1 MIFRDILYRRDF
13 EQRAGIMPSL
23 LQELL
28 DEWQDCV
35 GIERQE
41 HLGYVV
47 DQGYEQGAALGLG
60 EKEGDE
66 GRENKGHVYG
76 DDQCP
81 LCMDGAQA
89 AV

>member
-1 MIFRDILYRRDF
+1 
-13 EQRAGIMPSL
+13 MPAP

-28 DEWQDCV
+28 NEWQDCV

-41 HLGYVV
+41 HLRYIV
-47 DQGYEQGAALGLG
+47 DQGYEQRVALGLR

-66 GRENKGHVYG
+66 GGTDKGHIYG

-81 LCMDGAQA
+81 LHMDGAQA
-89 AV
+89 AI